1 VPWFRSDGYKRLP
14 AFVSWNSGI
23 LRRTEYE
30 SGTAGSSASGRATSF
45 EWSHGRREGCMFTM
59 LKTQNF
65 FFYPTV
71 LLAVAILFLLDT
83 RVTTIFLKQEDYA
96 YQKNRLLAR
105 WEFFQTPIGLFFPYL
120 ILVLF
125 QFCSSAAF
133 WMRLMFSDTETK
145 NGWKQN
151 YGNDNRAI

>member
-1 VPWFRSDGYKRLP
+1 
-14 AFVSWNSGI
+14 
-23 LRRTEYE
+23 
-30 SGTAGSSASGRATSF
+30 
-45 EWSHGRREGCMFTM
+45 MFTM

-105 WEFFQTPIGLFFPYL
+105 
-120 ILVLF
+120 
-125 QFCSSAAF
+125 
-133 WMRLMFSDTETK
+133 
-145 NGWKQN
+145 
-151 YGNDNRAI
+151 